1 MDAGVMQDIDV
12 YPAANDKAIDN
23 LFDNSADY
31 VQQLSSINFWDDVDR
46 SADSSF
52 VNSASASVSLQTPS
66 TAADSP
72 ASTSSLEA
80 PVINSHKHKLGGK
93 SEPRKRRCSDN
104 TKSKF
109 SQDPSALDC
118 SDYWLRFDSDNESLD
133 QLFEQD
139 IPSKHVSPNYSAP
152 TYLRRNEEDVDFL
165 MNGAELSADAQVRSP
180 GLVHPLPKPRTVGRP
195 GSVNKVA
202 LPPTHDL
209 IDDSAL
215 DHALSDEDDLFSMAL
230 ADQLSKND
238 SAPVPSEVPPRERL
252 YSTPLSWEP
261 PQPGFHMDYVNV
273 SQPPFSDPE
282 RQRLLAIAMGTGQAP
297 APANSRQPAGMDFRF
312 EINQSPTTMSDTT
325 SNTPEPRAKAA
336 ISRPAAPSR
345 TNSSEVVEKKEKPK
359 NSDRAAHNDIERKY
373 RTNLKD
379 KIAELRDAIPSLR
392 AIPEDGDGENSPVNA
407 SRTAPKVSK
416 GTVLTKATEY
426 IHQLERR
433 NRSMAQKNEE
443 LARRLH
449 AFEQLVGAAPGPNW
463 QPQGYGAAVFNPRYS

>member
-12 YPAANDKAIDN
+12 YPAANDKAIEN

-31 VQQLSSINFWDDVDR
+31 VQQLSHISFWDDVDR

-52 VNSASASVSLQTPS
+52 ANSASASVSLQTPS

-104 TKSKF
+104 VKSKF

-139 IPSKHVSPNYSAP
+139 IPSKH
-152 TYLRRNEEDVDFL
+152 
-165 MNGAELSADAQVRSP
+165 LSADAQVRSP

-202 LPPTHDL
+202 LPPTNDL

-230 ADQLSKND
+230 ADQLSKNEA
-238 SAPVPSEVPPRERL
+238 APVPSEVPPRERL

-273 SQPPFSDPE
+273 SQPFTDPE

-297 APANSRQPAGMDFRF
+297 AQANARQPAGMDFRF

-463 QPQGYGAAVFNPRYS
+463 QPQAYGAAVFNPRYS